1 MEREE
6 LEVEDILQFRALA
19 RVGLMA
25 EEEAHLT
32 YQTTAAG
39 GRVDEGGRPLSNRK
53 TWWEW
58 ARGSSSADDAVMTAD
73 AVPESV
79 NVGGEIKLSDEQR
92 DKLAA
97 LLSGKSRC
105 SAPPPLHAAASCDSH
120 AAAVGHDEDIIRSR
134 AALVLGTNDGG
145 PNALERAWRVTWAT
159 DAYEYPHDEGSES
172 HGDGW
177 GSECI
182 AHLQPH
188 RRRLAVR
195 RWQRYV
201 KQRVAGAALRRA
213 AGALAARLA
222 RARALRAWSVLRIA
236 RQQSEITKLH
246 QVRNVGFTAP
256 RDRH

>member
-97 LLSGKSRC
+97 LLSGGADA
-105 SAPPPLHAAASCDSH
+105 SASDGGHSAASAEYVEHTLLGACT
-120 AAAVGHDEDIIRSR
+120 
-134 AALVLGTNDGG
+134 ALLDFDGG
-145 PNALERAWRVTWAT
+145 
-159 DAYEYPHDEGSES
+159 S
-172 HGDGW
+172 
-177 GSECI
+177 
-182 AHLQPH
+182 
-188 RRRLAVR
+188 
-195 RWQRYV
+195 
-201 KQRVAGAALRRA
+201 
-213 AGALAARLA
+213 AARGRGG
-222 RARALRAWSVLRIA
+222 RARRSYEA
-236 RQQSEITKLH
+236 
-246 QVRNVGFTAP
+246 
-256 RDRH
+256 